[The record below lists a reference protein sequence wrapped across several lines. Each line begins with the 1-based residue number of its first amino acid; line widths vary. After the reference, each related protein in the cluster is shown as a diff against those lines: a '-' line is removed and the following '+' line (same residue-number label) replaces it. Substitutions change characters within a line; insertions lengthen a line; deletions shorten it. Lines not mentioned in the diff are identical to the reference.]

1 MTFGVTKKLVWIET
15 GAKTHFIIYVPQSTA
30 TTFAFLLYLSF
41 FSMSELHLA
50 AGVRNVGG
58 VEDGLPLRVADSP
71 AAGVLLLQVIP
82 KPGHLSYRP

>member
-1 MTFGVTKKLVWIET
+1 
-15 GAKTHFIIYVPQSTA
+15 
-30 TTFAFLLYLSF
+30 
-41 FSMSELHLA
+41 MSELHLA

-82 KPGHLSYRP
+82 EPGHLSYRP